1 MSTRIAITGS
11 GVDAPR
17 DVVSNDELCASFN
30 AWVRSE
36 NERCAEAIRE
46 GAQPRLEESSP
57 EFVERVSGIRRR
69 HFWTRAGVL
78 DPRFMCPQI
87 PDRAPEELSVQAEH
101 ALRAAERALEAA
113 GREGSEVDL
122 VIVGA
127 SSLQRP
133 YPAIAIELQDV
144 IGARGI
150 AYDLSV
156 GCASACFGIQL
167 ASEAIKS
174 GSARCALVCA
184 PELPSVYSNFRDRD
198 SHFILGDASAAVV
211 LEPLDRARR
220 GGFELLSTFC
230 STRYSSN
237 VRNDG
242 GFLNR
247 CDLAHRDDPNKLF
260 HQNGRRVFKDI
271 VQLVP
276 ALLSEHLGT
285 NGVSTTDVARYWLH
299 QANSQMSASIV
310 RRLLGRDAEAGEAP
324 SVLGEYGNTA
334 AAGALIAF
342 DHHHDDLEDGALGVL
357 CAFGAGYTVSGQ
369 LLRRF
374 S

>member
-36 NERCAEAIRE
+36 NERRADAIRDGIE
-46 GAQPRLEESSP
+46 APLEESSP

-87 PDRAPEELSVQAEH
+87 PERPPEELSVQAEF
-101 ALRAAERALEAA
+101 ALGAARRALASA
-113 GREGSEVDL
+113 SRDGSEVDL

-133 YPAIAIELQDV
+133 YPAVAIELQNA
-144 IGARGI
+144 IGARGM

-156 GCASACFGIQL
+156 GCASAGFGIQL
-167 ASEAIKS
+167 ANEAIRS

-184 PELPSVYSNFRDRD
+184 PELPSAYSNFRDRD
-198 SHFILGDASAAVV
+198 SHFILGDAAAAVV
-211 LEPLDRARR
+211 LEPLDRARE
-220 GGFELLSTFC
+220 GGFEILSSFC
-230 STRYSSN
+230 STRFSSN

-247 CDLAHRDDPNKLF
+247 CDLAHRDDRNKLF

-276 ALLSEHLGT
+276 ALLSEHLGER
-285 NGVSTTDVARYWLH
+285 GVSTSDVARYWLH
-299 QANSQMSASIV
+299 QANAQMAASIL
-310 RRLLGRDAEAGEAP
+310 RRLLGREAEPSEAP

-342 DHHHDDLEDGALGVL
+342 DHHRGDMQDGALGVL